1 MLITMNVASFHY
13 EVEAFL
19 AQHIQDMNY
28 TTDNK
33 ITMLASN
40 YWLWLPIYIFDEEH
54 GNDYKNFYAKG
65 QLTTD
70 KILFVAGGNFIN
82 DMVRGN
88 RTRENIEE
96 LKMLYDKSKILT
108 TIEEK
113 DYSNIYPDRYPYTAI
128 SNIDPKA
135 SKRIEIK
142 ANY

>member
-1 MLITMNVASFHY
+1 MNVASFHY

-19 AQHIQDMNY
+19 AQHIKDMNY

-33 ITMLASN
+33 ITVLASN
-40 YWLWLPIYIFDEEH
+40 YWLWLPIYVFDEYH
-54 GNDYKNFYAKG
+54 DNDYKNFYAKG
-65 QLTTD
+65 QITTD
-70 KILFVAGGNFIN
+70 KILFVAGENFIK

-96 LKMLYDKSKILT
+96 LRMLYDKSKTLII
-108 TIEEK
+108 IEEK
-113 DYSNIYPDRYPYTAI
+113 DFSNLYPDTYPYTAI

-135 SKRIEIK
+135 SKSIEIK